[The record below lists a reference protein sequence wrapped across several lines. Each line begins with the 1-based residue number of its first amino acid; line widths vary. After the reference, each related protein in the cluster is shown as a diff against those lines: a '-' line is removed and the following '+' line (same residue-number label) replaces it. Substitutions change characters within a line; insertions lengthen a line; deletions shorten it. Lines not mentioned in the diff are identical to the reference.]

1 MSEKYQVAVIGS
13 GSGGSEA
20 ALLAAEKGFQVIII
34 EKDAFGG
41 TRFHRGCYAVRAL
54 HASSR
59 LFREIVKSR
68 RFGIETDLLRSSFL
82 DWSKAQRAASA
93 RLAEE
98 LRKGLEQLNVRIAAG
113 TGSLLSEHR
122 VRITSSLGNHEDIEA
137 EYIILANGSRPDG
150 YPVITHP
157 DGEEISPGLVLVATG
172 RRPNVES
179 I

>member
-59 LFREIVKSR
+59 VFREIVKSR

-82 DWSKAQRAASA
+82 DWGKAQRAASA

-98 LRKGLEQLNVRIAAG
+98 LRKCLETTKCQDR
-113 TGSLLSEHR
+113 SWHR
-122 VRITSSLGNHEDIEA
+122 EFARRASSANHEFS
-137 EYIILANGSRPDG
+137 GKP
-150 YPVITHP
+150 
-157 DGEEISPGLVLVATG
+157 
-172 RRPNVES
+172 RRY
-179 I
+179 